1 MKKLILAIT
10 ASLCI
15 ATLISSCNNLGINA
29 PKMDSDEATQLIVET
44 LEKNINF
51 DEWKI
56 YEIRWMEADELENN
70 LTVLFVEMVNKAG
83 DCFSQTFTLSGPGKG
98 NISDQDEA
106 GGEAVRAGHGFGL
119 RAAGPGQYPASAA
132 AMRLAAARRRTQRL
146 RSGRRQGGALGSR
159 STQTGSWS
167 ELRQGS
173 AAYSSRS
180 RPS

>member
-70 LTVLFVEMVNKAG
+70 LTV
-83 DCFSQTFTLSGPGKG
+83 S
-98 NISDQDEA
+98 
-106 GGEAVRAGHGFGL
+106 
-119 RAAGPGQYPASAA
+119 
-132 AMRLAAARRRTQRL
+132 
-146 RSGRRQGGALGSR
+146 
-159 STQTGSWS
+159 
-167 ELRQGS
+167 
-173 AAYSSRS
+173 
-180 RPS
+180 

>member
-15 ATLISSCNNLGINA
+15 ATLISSCNNLGISA

-98 NISDQDEA
+98 NISDLNEA
-106 GGEAVRAGHGFGL
+106 GGLRGKLDFEKVKGL
-119 RAAGPGQYPASAA
+119 TPASINVEAIRKQYEEA
-132 AMRLAAARRRTQRL
+132 KAMIPENYTFKSIGDYLIQDTLPAGNQFLDRNKP
-146 RSGRRQGGALGSR
+146 LG
-159 STQTGSWS
+159 
-167 ELRQGS
+167 
-173 AAYSSRS
+173 
-180 RPS
+180 